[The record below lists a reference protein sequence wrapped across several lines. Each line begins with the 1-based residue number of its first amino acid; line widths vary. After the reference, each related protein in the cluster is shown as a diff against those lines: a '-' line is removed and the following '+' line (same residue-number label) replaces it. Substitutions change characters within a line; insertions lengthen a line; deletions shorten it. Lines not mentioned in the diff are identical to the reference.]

1 MDVSR
6 ASCSSFYDC
15 VRDAY
20 ELAESIAS
28 TLSLIIDAMD
38 CGDVDVGDATLDTVV
53 LLRQVVADLYDLV
66 ARVRKAIKMV
76 QGSVEWNY

>member
-6 ASCSSFYDC
+6 DSCSSFYDC

-20 ELAESIAS
+20 ELAESVAGA
-28 TLSLIIDAMD
+28 LRLIIDAMD
-38 CGDVDVGDATLDTVV
+38 YGDVDVGDAALDTVV
-53 LLRQVVADLYDLV
+53 LLRQVVADLYCLV
-66 ARVRKAIKMV
+66 ARVRKAVKMV